1 MFKQLAGDSESALAQ
16 IWKVYG
22 DELHRRIILIV
33 GREEWAREVLSD
45 VLNALWNNRRA
56 VAGMENPVGW
66 LHTTA
71 RNKALDKLKKEWKQ
85 KRTVALEDALQ
96 PTDTIHPDETINY
109 LELKRNMQKA
119 IASLPEQ
126 EKKTFQLWFE
136 TDLTRKQ
143 IAERLNLSENTIK
156 KHLSLAR
163 KAVRKFLE
171 QIRSLFT

>member
-1 MFKQLAGDSESALAQ
+1 MFKQLAADSESALAQ
-16 IWKVYG
+16 IWKTYG
-22 DELHRRIILIV
+22 DDLHKRIILIV

-66 LHTTA
+66 LHATA